1 MPRPTSQTADSIV
14 DASMR
19 HFWRR
24 GYYATSMDE
33 LVEAIGASRH
43 AIYTNIGS
51 KHEIY
56 RRGFAA
62 YQRLV
67 VSPAFTSVEQP
78 GAALDAIEY
87 FFEHQIAAAE
97 ADGLPGPGCLV
108 ANAATETAPHDPNIA
123 REVAAHHARLKA
135 GFTNALKNEGSLLS
149 QSEIESLADFV
160 VTSVQGLWSMSRS
173 ITSAAP
179 LRAYVATL
187 LSLLRARLNS

>member
-24 GYYATSMDE
+24 GYYATSMDK

-43 AIYTNIGS
+43 AIYNNVGS

-56 RRGFAA
+56 RKGFSA

-67 VSPAFTSVEQP
+67 VSPAFASVEQS
-78 GAALDAIEY
+78 GAGLDAIED
-87 FFEHQIAAAE
+87 FFEYQIAAAE

-108 ANAATETAPHDPNIA
+108 ANATTETAPHDPNIG

-135 GFTNALKNEGSLLS
+135 GFTNALKNEESLLS
-149 QSEIESLADFV
+149 QSEIVSLADFL
-160 VTSVQGLWSMSRS
+160 VTSAQGLWSMSRTA
-173 ITSAAP
+173 TSAAP
-179 LRAYVATL
+179 LRAYAATL
-187 LSLLRARLNS
+187 LLLLRARLNS